1 MSANNMKPARPGW
14 VKWPAICGLSFLWFL
29 GAAASFLLGG
39 LGKGGNALAAWS
51 LRQIEGL

>member
-1 MSANNMKPARPGW
+1 MNAENTKPEKPAW
-14 VKWPAICGLSFLWFL
+14 VKWPAIFALSFLWLL
-29 GAAASFLLGG
+29 GAATSFLLGG

>member
-1 MSANNMKPARPGW
+1 MSVNNTRPAKPGW
-14 VKWPAICGLSFLWFL
+14 VRWPAIFALSCLWFL

>member
-1 MSANNMKPARPGW
+1 MSGSNTNNGRLAW
-14 VKWPAICGLSFLWFL
+14 VKWPAIFALSFLWL
-29 GAAASFLLGG
+29 CGAATSFLLGG